1 MAEESLD
8 SLAMRAAFHKQNLTL
23 DVRGHRLEVVRI
35 RGGREDAPELVFLHE
50 GLGSVSLWKDFP
62 ARVAEVTGCPVT
74 VYSRYGSGNSDLLK
88 EPRAVR
94 YMHDEALQSLPDLLS
109 QLKVE
114 NPILVGHSDGG
125 SIAIIYAG
133 VHNQVRGLVLL
144 APHVFVEGLSVASIA
159 EAKVKFETTNLPEKL
174 ARHHRDASRTFWG
187 WNDIWLHPEFR
198 NWNIEEYLPRITCPA
213 LVIQGLE
220 DQYGTMAQVEA
231 IRKQSAGP
239 VQVLALE
246 DCRHSPQ
253 RDQPEKVLEAVG
265 KFVAAVV
272 GR

>member
-1 MAEESLD
+1 LD

-109 QLKVE
+109 QLKIE